1 MIRRPQFWNPVQ
13 RYGEKMSKTAYVV
26 HTRSA
31 YGLKGV
37 CIRINERM
45 HTGKKN
51 RHAYLYE

>member
-1 MIRRPQFWNPVQ
+1 MSRRPQFWNPVQ